1 MGHMNVLAAKA
12 AHHYAH
18 EPTRSFEALRAGVVD
33 SEGLF
38 KCLCLALYEGALI
51 LAHYGRLGPV
61 FDQCAKSIVDVLRE
75 EGMYRDKGADVVEV
89 VTRAMEEVSLYNIG
103 LESG

>member
-12 AHHYAH
+12 AHHYMH
-18 EPTRSFEALRAGVVD
+18 EPTCSCEALRAGIVD

-51 LAHYGRLGPV
+51 LVHEGELALLHFILWMGSGRRLDERRV
-61 FDQCAKSIVDVLRE
+61 
-75 EGMYRDKGADVVEV
+75 ADVRPVCR
-89 VTRAMEEVSLYNIG
+89 TSP
-103 LESG
+103 